1 MPKVS
6 GYIKT
11 FKVEDKINKLMTF
24 HIDDEQLL
32 ERYKATCTKIEDL
45 KNIELDA
52 LPVYDDRYMKTNLR
66 TYRDKVY
73 TNFRGLNVPE
83 DDTECESFTV
93 ISIDSLCAYDK
104 KYYLLVLL
112 DKCAYKIVNKQM
124 TDYLDE
130 NRLEI
135 GYKCCI
141 IIELI

>member
-52 LPVYDDRYMKTNLR
+52 LPVYDHRYRKTNLR
-66 TYRDKVY
+66 TYHDKVY